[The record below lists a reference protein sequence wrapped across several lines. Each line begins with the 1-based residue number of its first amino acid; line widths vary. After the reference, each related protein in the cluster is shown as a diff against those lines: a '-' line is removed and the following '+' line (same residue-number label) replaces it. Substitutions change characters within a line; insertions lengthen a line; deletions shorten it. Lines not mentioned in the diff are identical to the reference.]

1 MGQKLYRGIITII
14 AVCALL
20 GLIVVILVVRR
31 AVKPVEGWSVARE
44 KHMHYSE
51 KIELVHSW
59 FWVDELRV
67 SQVLINILGNA
78 IKYTNEGGHI
88 RFEAIEQMTE
98 GDNTSEIYFAVTD
111 DGIGISPEDQQLV
124 FQSFEQAK
132 HQDGVYRQGTGLG
145 LVISINSR
153 HMSWV
158 SAILFTRSTL

>member
-59 FWVDELRV
+59 FWVDELKV

-98 GDNTSEIYFAVTD
+98 GDNTSDV
-111 DGIGISPEDQQLV
+111 
-124 FQSFEQAK
+124 
-132 HQDGVYRQGTGLG
+132 
-145 LVISINSR
+145 
-153 HMSWV
+153 
-158 SAILFTRSTL
+158 

>member
-1 MGQKLYRGIITII
+1 MTIYMRIYFDNGYAVSVFEMGQKLYRGIITII

-98 GDNTSEIYFAVTD
+98 GDNTSDV
-111 DGIGISPEDQQLV
+111 
-124 FQSFEQAK
+124 
-132 HQDGVYRQGTGLG
+132 
-145 LVISINSR
+145 
-153 HMSWV
+153 
-158 SAILFTRSTL
+158 

>member
-14 AVCALL
+14 AVCSLL

-67 SQVLINILGNA
+67 SQVLINILCSRLSMPA
-78 IKYTNEGGHI
+78 HGGTV
-88 RFEAIEQMTE
+88 A
-98 GDNTSEIYFAVTD
+98 
-111 DGIGISPEDQQLV
+111 QQAL
-124 FQSFEQAK
+124 QA
-132 HQDGVYRQGTGLG
+132 
-145 LVISINSR
+145 
-153 HMSWV
+153 
-158 SAILFTRSTL
+158 